1 MKGGAVQASVMSS
14 CSVNRRAFLS
24 ETREAPLQPVPKLIP
39 GFPAGFEFG
48 ECYVSNIVCRVCGQ
62 LDVFVLL
69 LLGDDVRLVHVLLVL
84 QK

>member
-1 MKGGAVQASVMSS
+1 MWFLREVPVRKPEEGLHRQKDLEWAVALR
-14 CSVNRRAFLS
+14 C
-24 ETREAPLQPVPKLIP
+24 K
-39 GFPAGFEFG
+39 
-48 ECYVSNIVCRVCGQ
+48 GQ